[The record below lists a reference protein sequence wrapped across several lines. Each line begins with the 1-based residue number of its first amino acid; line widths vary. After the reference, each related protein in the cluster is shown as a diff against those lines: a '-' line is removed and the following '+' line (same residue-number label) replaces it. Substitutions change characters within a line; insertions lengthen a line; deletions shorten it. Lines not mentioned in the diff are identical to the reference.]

1 MRLYYLLL
9 MALLSGC
16 GNSQEEVGAKM
27 EHGKSIVD
35 IKVGSSIDDLLKS
48 SPMKFSEECM
58 DTVGICWYKI
68 NLRSAD
74 PSLPTAVVNVDGTGL
89 SIEKVTD
96 ISVVRSKGEKTIADF
111 DLTLLGLPDDTS
123 HDDNRKWI
131 YNLLADFK
139 SAGWSKY
146 FYPADPRISGKEF
159 SKLPAGKEV
168 FGEYP
173 LSHPM
178 FDPTFALPLENWI
191 AVKSFYN
198 WYLYKDSAFAHVMVQ
213 RRDSDIAPSEKG
225 TYLVT
230 IEFTS
235 QENTWKLDFKE
246 EERAD
251 WKEKFPARLKE
262 LLQRRATAENL
273 ARAAGVD
280 IEDGYRAPQIEI
292 KNQK

>member
-1 MRLYYLLL
+1 MRFYYLLL
-9 MALLSGC
+9 LALLSGC
-16 GNSQEEVGAKM
+16 GNSQEEVSAKM

-35 IKVGSSIDDLLKS
+35 VKVGSSIDDLLKN
-48 SPMKFSEECM
+48 SPLKFSEECM
-58 DTVGICWYKI
+58 DSVGICWYKI

-74 PSLPTAVVNVDGTGL
+74 PFLPTIIVNVSGADL

-96 ISVVRSKGEKTIADF
+96 ISIVRSKGEKTVADF
-111 DLTLLGLPDDTS
+111 DLTLRGLPDNTS

-131 YNLLADFK
+131 YELLADFK
-139 SAGWSKY
+139 AAGWNKY
-146 FYPADPRISGKEF
+146 FYPADPRISGKELA
-159 SKLPAGKEV
+159 KLPVGKKV
-168 FGEYP
+168 FGELP

-178 FDPTFALPLENWI
+178 FDPDFNLPLDNWI

-198 WYLYKDSAFAHVMVQ
+198 WYLYKDNAFAHVMVQ
-213 RRDSDIAPSEKG
+213 RRDSDTAPSEKG

-246 EERAD
+246 EDRAD
-251 WKEKFPARLKE
+251 WKEKFPARLNE
-262 LLQRRATAENL
+262 LLLRRASAEKL

-280 IEDGYRAPQIEI
+280 IEDGYRAPEIEI